1 MTIRFSSGLRNF
13 LNEGGSL
20 KQAFAGGKLQI
31 RSGAQPS
38 SANDAAAGTLLAT
51 ITLSSGAH
59 TAEVSSVGS
68 VDLTGGAS
76 GSVDTLTVNSIEIM
90 GSATPFNTSLAQTA
104 ADVVEKINNNPLNM
118 LFKASVT
125 ATDVITITAKPGLGT
140 LPNGWVVASTVT
152 TITKTDS
159 NMAGGVASVNGLRF
173 GDSVAG
179 VLSKLATDV
188 WSGLGL
194 SDGTAGHFRFLGS
207 VADAGSSDSSEVF
220 HRIDGNIATSGA
232 DLNMTNTNIVTSAT
246 QTIST
251 ATITVPASV

>member
-13 LNEGGSL
+13 LNEGSSL
-20 KQAFAGGKLQI
+20 KQAFAGGRLQI
-31 RSGAQPS
+31 RSGAQPA

-76 GSVDTLTVNSIEIM
+76 GSVDTLTVNGIEIM

-104 ADVVEKINNNPLNM
+104 TDVVNKINDNPKNM

-125 ATDVITITAKPGLGT
+125 STDVITITAKPGLGT
-140 LPNGWVVASTVT
+140 LPNAWAVASTTT
-152 TITKTDS
+152 TITKTDA
-159 NMAGGVASVNGLRF
+159 NMAGGVNSVNGLRF
-173 GDSVAG
+173 NDSIAG
-179 VLSKLATDV
+179 VLSKIATDV
-188 WSGLGL
+188 WSGLGV
-194 SDGTAGHFRFLGS
+194 SDGVAGHFRFLGA

-220 HRIDGNIATSGA
+220 LRIDGSIATSGA